1 MFVIV
6 AGGDGAAFVLAVSPV
21 AAAAVHAAALQLLDV
36 IGACVCVCACGVG
49 GVLSVCC
56 LPSVCSL

>member
-21 AAAAVHAAALQLLDV
+21 AAAAVPAAACSYWCLRLRLSLPWCWCWWCAFCLLF
-36 IGACVCVCACGVG
+36 AVC
-49 GVLSVCC
+49 L
-56 LPSVCSL
+56 